1 MDDGIFGVMFAALFL
16 VPIVLIGL
24 LLFRVVSGGV
34 TARKVMYGLL
44 GIALVGLADFGGLIL
59 VLAWGYRHEPGRV
72 GPWWEPLTLLIAP
85 LLGYRFVL
93 AKLVGSPRLDKVWD
107 AYLHEE
113 HPD

>member
-1 MDDGIFGVMFAALFL
+1 MDEAFFRVMFAALFL
-16 VPIVLIGL
+16 VPTVLIGL

-59 VLAWGYRHEPGRV
+59 LLAWAYRHERGPT
-72 GPWWEPLTLLIAP
+72 GPWWAWWLPLTLLIAP

-93 AKLVGSPRLDKVWD
+93 AKLVRSPRLDKKNIPTEV
-107 AYLHEE
+107 
-113 HPD
+113 